1 MGLSALAAALTI
13 NVVLPVAPSMATL
26 VSCLVPAI
34 VVYWVVNSAIL
45 GAAMSAG
52 GSRAFVSTFL
62 ELIKSETEMLV
73 FAFAGGLC
81 GLVMLEVSTWIGLV
95 ALVVVLIAADLLVI
109 SRPRPATVRMRHPG
123 LGAAITQIGAL
134 SLAAGGS
141 FVLAAPVG
149 SFAAAAIG
157 AIAASLLTFIVIL
170 VFYRRRM
177 DAWHPRIA
185 IGVVW
190 ADAPATAISAIV
202 GSVAASASLVI
213 GGAVAAGAGA
223 ATIAVAHW
231 RRRRRAADDED
242 DALALALVELAL
254 LDRPQGSTPAS

>member
-1 MGLSALAAALTI
+1 VYWVLNNLLIAAALTFASSERFTE
-13 NVVLPVAPSMATL
+13 L
-26 VSCLVPAI
+26 
-34 VVYWVVNSAIL
+34 
-45 GAAMSAG
+45 
-52 GSRAFVSTFL
+52 ST

-109 SRPRPATVRMRHPG
+109 SRPHPATVRMRHPG
-123 LGAAITQIGAL
+123 LGAAITQIGSL

-141 FVLAAPVG
+141 FVLADLVG
-149 SFAAAAIG
+149 PFAAAGIG
-157 AIAASLLTFIVIL
+157 AIAGSLLTFIVIL
-170 VFYRRRM
+170 GFYRRRM

-202 GSVAASASLVI
+202 GSVAASVSLVI
-213 GGAVAAGAGA
+213 GAGVAAGAGA
-223 ATIAVAHW
+223 AAIAVAQW
-231 RRRRRAADDED
+231 RRRRCAAADED
-242 DALALALVELAL
+242 DAIALALVELAL
-254 LDRPQGSTPAS
+254 LDRPKGSTPAS